1 MLRKLWGKK
10 GIPNSSRIED
20 VLIEQNRELSN
31 VLNMLVKN
39 SGPGRSI
46 IELRDIERAIKNPE
60 IESRELTIK
69 RILYIEKYLT
79 DLFYEV
85 YKVLVVN
92 AKTFTSQKL
101 PDTPVTKTA
110 AFKCQLCDA

>member
-85 YKVLVVN
+85 YKVRDWD
-92 AKTFTSQKL
+92 SQL
-101 PDTPVTKTA
+101 IL
-110 AFKCQLCDA
+110 FKKYLEESARKDDGELMERESF